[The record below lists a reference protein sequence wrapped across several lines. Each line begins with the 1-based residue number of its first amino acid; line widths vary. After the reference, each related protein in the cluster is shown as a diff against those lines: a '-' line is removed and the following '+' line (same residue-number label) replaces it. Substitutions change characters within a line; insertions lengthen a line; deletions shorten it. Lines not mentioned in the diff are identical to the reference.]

1 MIDFNPLDYSCIVGW
16 QYGYIVFTKESVPP
30 VSDKLYHTNER
41 VLHKWEEIENL
52 RNYALLNPIIKL
64 CNVHIA
70 YM

>member
-1 MIDFNPLDYSCIVGW
+1 MINFNPLDYSCIVGW
-16 QYGYIVFTKESVPP
+16 QYDLVFTKESVPP

-41 VLHKWEEIENL
+41 VLQKWEEIENL
-52 RNYALLNPIIKL
+52 RSYAFLNPIIKL